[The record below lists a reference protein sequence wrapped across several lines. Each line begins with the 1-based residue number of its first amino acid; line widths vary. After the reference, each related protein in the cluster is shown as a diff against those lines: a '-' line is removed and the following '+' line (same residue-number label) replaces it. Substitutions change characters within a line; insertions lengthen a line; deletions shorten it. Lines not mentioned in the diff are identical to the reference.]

1 MLDFGNTKEEIKT
14 PGIRIAPG
22 IHHVKIK
29 SIELTEW
36 KDKLDNVNKKG
47 VILFE
52 CIKTLEGTDSVG
64 KEYPFDLMW
73 PKVEAVPTPES
84 TTKVENF
91 QKRLMHMFNKCGGT
105 VHVEAITSYINKLRV
120 SNIDELVAELKKN
133 FEGKE
138 INVLVIASLNEKDG
152 KQYPAIP
159 LFTSGVCEC
168 ADVEKTALRFDP
180 VKQGYKK
187 QEITK
192 VENTTES
199 NPLMPW
205 DPGFKG

>member
-36 KDKLDNVNKKG
+36 KDKLDNINKKG

-52 CIKTLEGTDSVG
+52 CLQTIEGTESIG
-64 KEYPFDLMW
+64 KEMPFDLMW
-73 PKVEAVPTPES
+73 PRVEEKPTPEG

-105 VHVEAITSYINKLRV
+105 AQVEAITSYINKLRV
-120 SNIDELVAELKKN
+120 ANIDELVAELKKN
-133 FEGKE
+133 FESKE
-138 INVLVIASLNEKDG
+138 LRVLVIATLNEKDG
-152 KQYPAIP
+152 KQYPNIP

-187 QEITK
+187 VDPVKTENIT
-192 VENTTES
+192 TTVDK
-199 NPLMPW
+199 MPW
-205 DPGFKG
+205 E

>member
-1 MLDFGNTKEEIKT
+1 MLDFGNTKEEVKT
-14 PGIRIAPG
+14 PGIRISPG

-64 KEYPFDLMW
+64 KEMPFDLMW
-73 PKVEAVPTPES
+73 PRVVPTPTEEDKK
-84 TTKVENF
+84 KVENF
-91 QKRLMHMFNKCGGT
+91 QKRLMHMFNKCAGSAK
-105 VHVEAITSYINKLRV
+105 VEAVTSYINKLRV

-138 INVLVIASLNEKDG
+138 INILVIATDGKDG
-152 KQYPAIP
+152 KQYPNIP

-168 ADVEKTALRFDP
+168 ADVEKTSLKFDP

-187 QEITK
+187 QDASK
-192 VENTTES
+192 VEKPSSTTDDDI
-199 NPLMPW
+199 PDFL
-205 DPGFKG
+205 K